1 MVDIEVTPIDHRVV
15 VRFIREFQSK
25 SLERSYMA
33 TELIIVIP
41 EEHAEDI
48 KNDFSVYASLPEEE
62 QRRLI
67 EQLRVAPRYTG
78 RLLPS
83 M

>member
-15 VRFIREFQSK
+15 VRFIREFHSK
-25 SLERSYMA
+25 PLERSYMA

-41 EEHAEDI
+41 EEHTKDI
-48 KNDFSVYASLPEEE
+48 KEDFTVYASLPEEE

-67 EQLRVAPRYTG
+67 EQLRVIPRYTG
-78 RLLPS
+78 RLLPV

>member
-1 MVDIEVTPIDHRVV
+1 MVDIEFTPIDHRVV
-15 VRFIREFQSK
+15 VRFMREFQSK
-25 SLERSYMA
+25 SLGRSYMT
-33 TELIIVIP
+33 TELIILVP
-41 EEHAEDI
+41 AEHAEDI
-48 KNDFSVYASLPEEE
+48 KDDFAVYASLPEEE

-67 EQLRVAPRYTG
+67 EQLRGIPRYTG